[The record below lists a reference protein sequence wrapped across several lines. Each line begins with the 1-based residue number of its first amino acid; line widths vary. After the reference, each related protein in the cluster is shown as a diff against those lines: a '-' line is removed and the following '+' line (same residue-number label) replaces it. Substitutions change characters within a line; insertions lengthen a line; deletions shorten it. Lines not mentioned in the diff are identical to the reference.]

1 MNQFRFR
8 LQNIQKLRQR
18 LRDEAADSLRQA
30 QLAID
35 TLNSEVE
42 ALNSELSGQVQLQS
56 QASRTIIDTQRVLES
71 QRYQLHL
78 LGNIQSLRE
87 KVSLVQ
93 QEYERRR
100 QTLIQ
105 REQDVRALERLG
117 EAQQLQ
123 WQHTQSVRQQHR
135 LDEWAGFRYWNSTDS
150 GKPERELGPL
160 LNAPTE
166 PTTKLDIVIPIAM
179 IPQSDQGV

>member
-18 LRDEAADSLRQA
+18 LRDEAADALQQA

-35 TLNSEVE
+35 TLNSEVM
-42 ALNSELSGQVQLQS
+42 ALTDELSGQAELQA
-56 QASRTIIDTQRVLES
+56 QVSRTIIDTQRVLES

-93 QEYERRR
+93 QEHERRR

-105 REQDVRALERLG
+105 REQDVRALERLRD
-117 EAQQLQ
+117 AQQRQ

-135 LDEWAGFRYWNSTDS
+135 LDEWAGFRYWNSTSTDKQ
-150 GKPERELGPL
+150 GGDLGPQ
-160 LNAPTE
+160 PTAQSE
-166 PTTKLDIVIPIAM
+166 STAKQVQVASIPTSPR
-179 IPQSDQGV
+179 PDQGA